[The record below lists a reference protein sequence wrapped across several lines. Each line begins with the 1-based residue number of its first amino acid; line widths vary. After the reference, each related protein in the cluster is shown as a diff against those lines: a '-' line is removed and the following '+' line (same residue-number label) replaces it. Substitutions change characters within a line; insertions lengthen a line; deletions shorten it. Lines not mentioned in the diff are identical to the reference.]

1 MRKKK
6 LIERIEQ
13 LEKVVEFLS
22 EYDKDEVA
30 FGVSYNF
37 FGLHKY
43 TITYLYKGELK
54 RVILSGVY
62 SHYDVLKKSAD
73 YIIVEDIL
81 ANRYYKID
89 KEKATCELIPKP
101 AFVLEQ
107 ELAEKDPLKNVV
119 LTANAKKEK
128 KDEKK

>member
-6 LIERIEQ
+6 LIERIEK

-54 RVILSGVY
+54 RVILSGVC
-62 SHYDVLKKSAD
+62 SQYDVLKKSAD

-107 ELAEKDPLKNVV
+107 ELAEKK
-119 LTANAKKEK
+119 TEKKSTAKKDTK
-128 KDEKK
+128 KCD